1 MSKLD
6 ALGDLVG
13 RLGNDFGKSLTLKEH
28 TGSEYDPDT
37 GQTVDTYNDHSV
49 MGLVRSF
56 REDLMDGSA
65 VQVGDL
71 DVHVAASQVTFDPD
85 TQDKVVLDGAEWNV
99 VNTRRIYTGENVGF
113 YRLQVRK

>member
-13 RLGNDFGKSLTLKEH
+13 RLSNDFGKAMTLKEH

-37 GQTVDTYNDHSV
+37 GTTVDTYNDHSV
-49 MGLVRSF
+49 SGIVRSF
-56 REDLMDGSA
+56 RQDLMDGSA

-71 DVHVAASQVTFDPD
+71 DVHVPASQIDFLPD
-85 TQDKVVLDGAEWNV
+85 TNDVLVMDGTEWSIV
-99 VNTRRIYTGENVGF
+99 YARRIYTGESVGF
-113 YRLQVRK
+113 FRLQVR